1 MSRAEI
7 SPALTRDAGANPVHS
22 SSVHNSAVQT
32 DANHTVGAVVSDEQ
46 LLEHVLARDPAA
58 LQQLYQRHGSAV
70 YALAQYILREPAVAE
85 ELTQEI
91 FLTVWNKASQ
101 YQPAHARFR
110 TWLLSIT
117 RNRAIDQ
124 LRRRRRRIS
133 SDLSLDDASIAEEH
147 APVTEPID
155 SQRELHLLLRHLPPE
170 QRLAIELCYFQGYTH
185 EEIAAQLHLPLGTLK
200 SRILLGLK
208 KLRGMM
214 REDE

>member
-1 MSRAEI
+1 MNRAGVLHG
-7 SPALTRDAGANPVHS
+7 STRAADAN
-22 SSVHNSAVQT
+22 SVYNSAVPG
-32 DANHTVGAVVSDEQ
+32 DAIDNHAAEVSDEQ
-46 LLEHVLARDPAA
+46 LLELVLARDPAA
-58 LQQLYQRHGSAV
+58 LEQLYQRHGSAV

-91 FLTVWNKASQ
+91 FLTVWNKAAQ
-101 YQPAHARFR
+101 YQSEHARFR

-117 RNRAIDQ
+117 RHRSIDQ
-124 LRRRRRRIS
+124 LRQRRRRIS

-147 APVTEPID
+147 APLTEPID

-185 EEIAAQLHLPLGTLK
+185 EEIASQLHLPLGTLK

-208 KLRGMM
+208 KLRDMM
-214 REDE
+214 REDA